1 MQLYLGID
9 GGGTKSRCLV
19 VNEEGD
25 YVGSAI
31 AGPSNLTTSS
41 EAIVAQNLKTA
52 CRKALLGVEDETY
65 EIRAACFSLAGSA
78 APERQTILQGILAEL
93 PFSFSQKP
101 ILTTDVE
108 AALNGAF
115 LGKPGCI
122 LIAGTGSICM
132 SVDAAGV
139 HHRAGGLG
147 AKIGDEGSG
156 GWIGTQAILTAQ
168 QQAADEPLRSAVELA
183 LAVPDLT
190 QLDPESC
197 TTRQIA
203 ALSPDIFV
211 LAEDGDAPSRKIM
224 RDAIA
229 ELVQLV
235 QTVKAKTNIDE
246 LPLALTGGL
255 ISGNALFKQKLVAAL
270 SEEVSGVQ
278 LQDAQL
284 SALQGAV
291 LTAWI
296 ADSSS
301 TRSER
306 FLKNLTHA

>member
-1 MQLYLGID
+1 MQLYLGVD
-9 GGGTKSRCLV
+9 GGGTKTRCLV
-19 VNEEGD
+19 VNEEGE

-31 AGPSNLTTSS
+31 AGPSNLTTNS
-41 EAIVAQNLKTA
+41 EDIVAQSLKSA
-52 CRKALLGVEDETY
+52 CRKALLGVADEPH

-78 APERQTILQGILAEL
+78 APERQATLQDILAQL
-93 PFSFSQKP
+93 PFSFALKP

-132 SVDAAGV
+132 SIDNSGLQN
-139 HHRAGGLG
+139 RAGGLG
-147 AKIGDEGSG
+147 AKLGDEGSG
-156 GWIGTQAILTAQ
+156 GWIGKQAILTAK
-168 QQAADEPLRSAVELA
+168 QQAPDESLRSAVEHA
-183 LAVPDLT
+183 LAVPDIT
-190 QLDPESC
+190 SFDSDSC

-203 ALSPDIFV
+203 AISPEVFM

-224 RDAIA
+224 RDAIN
-229 ELVQLV
+229 ELVKLV
-235 QTVKAKTNIDE
+235 QAVKAKTDIDE

-255 ISGNALFKQKLVAAL
+255 ISGNAQFKQKLIAAIN
-270 SEEVSGVQ
+270 EEVSGVQ
-278 LQDAQL
+278 LQDLQL
-284 SALQGAV
+284 SALQGAA

-301 TRSER
+301 PRSER